1 MFKGTQHHPLTSLS
15 KLTLLG
21 VGLVLSVACAK
32 TTDAL
37 MVVEQAN
44 SDQTSTQQASS
55 EKGLDVMAEADVYLG
70 ERHDS
75 QADHAAQLEIIQ
87 AMHRRNPN
95 LAIALEMFQ
104 RPFQAPLDQ
113 YIAGE
118 IDEATLVQN
127 TEYEQRWGFPW
138 ELYAPILRYAKQH
151 QIKVLA
157 LNTPSE
163 VSHKIARS
171 GLESLEGDELKFIP
185 APTEIDQTNQAYRDF
200 VGQAFGAHG
209 SHGNFNFD
217 NFFAAQVTW
226 DETMAERVAQF
237 RRAQPQ
243 TQVIVLAGQGHVI
256 YGYGIPDRVKRRLGD
271 NLNQKIVFLNPATQ
285 PKDDRIADILWYSD
299 PSSNVTAA
307 PQ

>member
-1 MFKGTQHHPLTSLS
+1 MFKGTKSHLLANLGS
-15 KLTLLG
+15 LTLLS
-21 VGLVLSVACAK
+21 VGLGLSVACAK

-37 MVVEQAN
+37 MVVEQAG
-44 SDQTSTQQASS
+44 SEQTATSS
-55 EKGLDVMAEADVYLG
+55 QKGLDVMAEADVLYLG

-118 IDEATLVQN
+118 IDEATLVQE

-157 LNTPSE
+157 LNTPTE
-163 VSHKIARS
+163 VSRKIARS

-185 APTEIDQTNQAYRDF
+185 NPAEIDQTNQAYRNY

-237 RRAQPQ
+237 KQTQPQ
-243 TQVIVLAGQGHVI
+243 TQVIVLAGQGHVL
-256 YGYGIPDRVKRRLGD
+256 YGYGIPDRVERRLGSD
-271 NLNQKIVFLNPATQ
+271 LNQTIVFLNPATP